1 MKKRRQNKLKENVLL
16 LDMAAEGRCV
26 ARIDDK
32 VYFVNGGVPGDRVD
46 ILVEKDKKTYAEARV
61 YRLLEPS
68 SDRIQAFCKHFGT
81 CGGCKWQNLTYQR
94 QLELKTKQVKDA
106 FERIGKIT
114 EGIWNPI
121 IPSEKTQYY
130 RNKLEFTFSDQR
142 WLENRDMIPE
152 NRESMNGLGFHIP
165 GRFDKILDIE
175 HCWLQPDPSN
185 QVRLWVKD
193 YCLKNKLSFFNLRE
207 QTGLLR
213 NLMVRTS
220 ESGEVMVLLIVTQ
233 FNEEVNSLLES
244 LAEAFPGI
252 DSIQYI
258 INTKRNDAYSD
269 LNPVLFKGK
278 EWVEERMDSLRFKV
292 SPVSFYQTNPG
303 QAQRLY
309 QKVLELAEPKNT
321 DVVYDLYSGTGTIAQ
336 FIASKC
342 RMVIGVE
349 YVEAAVRDA
358 RTNAQINGI
367 ENARFFS
374 GDMAAVLNEEFADV
388 NGKPDVVIA
397 DPPRAGMHPSVLESI
412 MKLAPE
418 KVIYVSCNP
427 ATQARDIAVLKD
439 KYQVFEI
446 QPVDM
451 FPHTHH
457 VENIAVLKKK

>member
-1 MKKRRQNKLKENVLL
+1 MLL

>member
-1 MKKRRQNKLKENVLL
+1 M
-16 LDMAAEGRCV
+16 
-26 ARIDDK
+26 
-32 VYFVNGGVPGDRVD
+32 P
-46 ILVEKDKKTYAEARV
+46 
-61 YRLLEPS
+61 
-68 SDRIQAFCKHFGT
+68 
-81 CGGCKWQNLTYQR
+81 
-94 QLELKTKQVKDA
+94 
-106 FERIGKIT
+106 
-114 EGIWNPI
+114 
-121 IPSEKTQYY
+121 
-130 RNKLEFTFSDQR
+130 
-142 WLENRDMIPE
+142 
-152 NRESMNGLGFHIP
+152 
-165 GRFDKILDIE
+165 
-175 HCWLQPDPSN
+175 
-185 QVRLWVKD
+185 
-193 YCLKNKLSFFNLRE
+193 
-207 QTGLLR
+207 
-213 NLMVRTS
+213 
-220 ESGEVMVLLIVTQ
+220 
-233 FNEEVNSLLES
+233 
-244 LAEAFPGI
+244 PGI

-269 LNPVLFKGK
+269 LNPVLFNGK